1 MAVPARDNH
10 TLTGAATMLAI
21 IASMTLLTACGSKSE
36 SASNTGGGSAG
47 STTSTSSGANSTNS
61 SSGAASTNM
70 AEVPVVKVE
79 LLKLNRK
86 LDLPG
91 ELQAFQNVPM
101 HAKVEGFVSSIVVDR
116 GSRVKRGQVLMTIA
130 CPELKEK
137 EEEAQAKVAS
147 AKSAQRQSEENLQS
161 QRSKLVEAT
170 ARQDSDALTLTRL
183 QQAAQT
189 PGAVAQNDIDMQ
201 NKTVEGDRA
210 RVESLKAE
218 VRAAQA
224 LVVSQKDNIVAANN
238 VLEALGAMRTY
249 LTIKAPFDGVV
260 TERNVHQGSI
270 VAVDSSRSSQ
280 PLVRVQQ
287 KDILRLVVAV
297 PEECVAG
304 LKEGAK
310 IAFSVPAYL
319 GKTFYGTIARLGY
332 ALDSKTRTMP
342 VELNVENKN
351 GDLEPGMF
359 ATVHWLNNRPY
370 ATMFVPSPAVATTL
384 KGTFVVLVDGG
395 KTRQVT
401 VQKGQSMD
409 DKVEIVGDIKPG
421 DTVVLKATDE
431 YKNGTAV
438 SAKPAAA
445 EDLEKA
451 MKQSG
456 GGGE

>member
-1 MAVPARDNH
+1 VAARLNQ
-10 TLTGAATMLAI
+10 TFQALAAI
-21 IASMTLLTACGSKSE
+21 VVIGLLTACGTKSSTDSGSDGAKHDGKHE
-36 SASNTGGGSAG
+36 AKENGGGELSSAH
-47 STTSTSSGANSTNS
+47 GAV
-61 SSGAASTNM
+61 
-70 AEVPVVKVE
+70 EVPVVKVQ

-116 GSRVKRGQVLMTIA
+116 GSLVKRGQVLMTIA

-147 AKSAQRQSEENLQS
+147 ATSAQRQSEENLQS
-161 QRSKLVEAT
+161 QRSKLVEAN
-170 ARQDSDALTLTRL
+170 AKLDSDSLTLTRL

-238 VLEALGAMRTY
+238 VVEALGAMRTY
-249 LTIKAPFDGVV
+249 LTIRAPFDGVV

-287 KDILRLVVAV
+287 KDVLRLVVAV

-304 LKEGAK
+304 LKEGAT
-310 IAFSVPAYL
+310 IAFSVPAFL
-319 GKTFYGTIARLGY
+319 GKIFYGSVARLGF

-342 VELNVENKN
+342 VELNVENKS

-370 ATMFVPSPAVATTL
+370 ETMFVPSPAVATTL
-384 KGTFVVLVDGG
+384 KGTFVVLVAGG

-421 DTVVLKATDE
+421 DTIALKGTDE
-431 YKNGTAV
+431 YKNGTV
-438 SAKPAAA
+438 VNAKPASA